1 MSLEMNV
8 HGRKWRFSM
17 DSLIAQANAVVPV
30 KKGKSESKSHPK
42 SKGTSHA
49 AADATLASIS
59 ARTRI
64 PKSLSNTLEGDVR
77 EKKKAAKKGRY
88 GHINDLKLRA
98 HLSQMEEGQKDRKD
112 RMEDVQMLNVGETG
126 GMEAEGALERTWK
139 TTQQEISQNVGLD
152 DAKSRSDWILDG
164 GPYACRYSRN
174 GRYA

>member
-1 MSLEMNV
+1 MA
-8 HGRKWRFSM
+8 FSTM
-17 DSLIAQANAVVPV
+17 DSLIAQANAITPV
-30 KKGKSESKSHPK
+30 KKGKSGSKAREKPK
-42 SKGTSHA
+42 VVSDA
-49 AADATLASIS
+49 PLDATLASIS

-98 HLSQMEEGQKDRKD
+98 HLSQMEHGKKDRKD

-126 GMEAEGALERTWK
+126 GMKVENPLERTWK
-139 TTQQEISQNVGLD
+139 VTQQEIAENVGVE
-152 DAKSRSDWILDG
+152 DARSRADWRLDG

-174 GRYA
+174 GRYV